1 MPLTNLN
8 TAPIFSGVGKVG
20 ITTISPSLVN
30 LNSQTPVIGTNVF
43 VAFTSGSSGSY
54 VQKVRFQYTSIS
66 NAINSVAT
74 VFKIYYSTVNTGT
87 PTVGQIALIGDIQAP
102 SQTVTTTTSAYPIEV
117 PLNFAI
123 PASTYLLVGQT
134 IAQTA
139 GSGWS
144 VTVYGGDY

>member
-1 MPLTNLN
+1 MPITNLN

-20 ITTISPSLVN
+20 ITTIGQSTTN
-30 LNSQTPVIGTNVF
+30 LNSQSPVIGTNVF
-43 VAFTSGSSGSY
+43 VAFSSGASGSY
-54 VQKVRFQYTSIS
+54 VQKVRFQYTSTT

-87 PTVGQIALIGDIQAP
+87 PTVTQIALIADIQAP
-102 SQTVTTTTSAYPIEV
+102 AQTVTTSTSSYPIEV
-117 PLNFAI
+117 PLNFAM

-139 GSGWS
+139 GSGYTVS
-144 VTVYGGDY
+144 VYGGDY

>member
-20 ITTISPSLVN
+20 ISTIGPTQTN

-54 VQKVRFQYTSIS
+54 VQKVRFQFTSTT

-74 VFKIYYSTVNTGT
+74 LFKIYYSTVNTGT
-87 PTVGQIALIGDIQAP
+87 PTVGQIALIGDTQAP
-102 SQTVTTTTSAYPIEV
+102 AQTVTTTTSAYPIEV
-117 PLNFAI
+117 PLNFAM

-139 GSGWS
+139 GSGWY

>member
-1 MPLTNLN
+1 MPITTLN

-20 ITTISPSLVN
+20 ITTIGQASTN
-30 LNSQTPVIGTNVF
+30 LNSQAPVIGTNVF
-43 VAFTSGSSGSY
+43 VAFSSGSSGSY
-54 VQKVRFQYTSIS
+54 VQKVRFQYTSTS

-87 PTVGQIALIGDIQAP
+87 PTATQIALIADIQAP
-102 SQTVTTTTSAYPIEV
+102 AQTVTTSTSAYPIEV
-117 PLNFAI
+117 PLNFAM
-123 PASTYLLVGQT
+123 PASTYILVGQT

-139 GSGWS
+139 GSGYS

>member
-1 MPLTNLN
+1 MPITTLN

-20 ITTISPSLVN
+20 ITTIGQGTSN
-30 LNSQTPVIGTNVF
+30 LNSQSPVIGTNVF
-43 VAFTSGSSGSY
+43 VAFSSGSSGSY
-54 VQKVRFQYTSIS
+54 VQKVRFQYTSTTS
-66 NAINSVAT
+66 AINSVAT

-87 PTVGQIALIGDIQAP
+87 PTVTQIALIADIQAP
-102 SQTVTTTTSAYPIEV
+102 AQTVTTSTSTYPIEV
-117 PLNFAI
+117 PLNFAM

-139 GSGWS
+139 GSGYS

>member
-1 MPLTNLN
+1 MPITTLN

-20 ITTISPSLVN
+20 ITTIGATPTN
-30 LNSQTPVIGTNVF
+30 LNSQSPVIGTNVF
-43 VAFTSGSSGSY
+43 VAFSSGSSGSY
-54 VQKVRFQYTSIS
+54 VQKVRFQYTSTS
-66 NAINSVAT
+66 NTINSVAT

-87 PTVGQIALIGDIQAP
+87 PTATQIALIADIQAP
-102 SQTVTTTTSAYPIEV
+102 AQTVTTSTSAYPIEV
-117 PLNFAI
+117 PLNFAM

-139 GSGWS
+139 GSGYS

>member
-1 MPLTNLN
+1 MPITTLN

-20 ITTISPSLVN
+20 ITTIVATN
-30 LNSQTPVIGTNVF
+30 LNSQSPVIGTNVF
-43 VAFTSGSSGSY
+43 VAFSSGSSGSY
-54 VQKVRFQYTSIS
+54 VQKVRFQYTSTS

-87 PTVGQIALIGDIQAP
+87 PTATQIALIADIQAP
-102 SQTVTTTTSAYPIEV
+102 AQTVTTSTSAYPIEV
-117 PLNFAI
+117 PLNFAM

-139 GSGWS
+139 GSGYS